1 MSGFHQMVAWL
12 YLQVMTR
19 QSKSGIGQARNVFT
33 ASMTQEGTL
42 TKACKLFFSSE
53 IINSLRWLTIKH
65 GMTTYWSR
73 MLRTVQVTSLIN
85 SLPLIIVASSK
96 FIWITFLQICEFCRV
111 SSQWNMHSGRRNRQH
126 SQGVCVSSILENW
139 VQVKLIL
146 TIQSDQFYIDL
157 PLGKMIEV

>member
-33 ASMTQEGTL
+33 ASMTQEGML
-42 TKACKLFFSSE
+42 TKACDLLFNSE
-53 IINSLRWLTIKH
+53 IINSVRWLTIKH

-73 MLRTVQVTSLIN
+73 MLRSVRVASIIN

-96 FIWITFLQICEFCRV
+96 IVWITFLQICEFCRV
-111 SSQWNMHSGRRNRQH
+111 SSQWNMHSSRRNRQH
-126 SQGVCVSSILENW
+126 SQGVCVCFFYPW
-139 VQVKLIL
+139 KL
-146 TIQSDQFYIDL
+146 SASKY
-157 PLGKMIEV
+157 

>member
-42 TKACKLFFSSE
+42 TKACDLLFNSE
-53 IINSLRWLTIKH
+53 IINSVRWLTIKH

-73 MLRTVQVTSLIN
+73 MLRSVWVARLIN

-96 FIWITFLQICEFCRV
+96 IIWITFLQICEFCRV
-111 SSQWNMHSGRRNRQH
+111 SSQWNMHSSRRNRQH
-126 SQGVCVSSILENW
+126 SQGVCVCFFYPS
-139 VQVKLIL
+139 KL
-146 TIQSDQFYIDL
+146 SASKY
-157 PLGKMIEV
+157 